1 MHLYVNEANDFTIIA
16 RRSVLAFSLLRG
28 GVPAL
33 TPEDTSLYSQLSVFG
48 PYWVLHP
55 IGAGV
60 LFSVFRAYNSN
71 QGRRVA
77 VEGMR

>member
-1 MHLYVNEANDFTIIA
+1 M
-16 RRSVLAFSLLRG
+16 LAFSLLLG

-33 TPEDTSLYSQLSVFG
+33 TPEDTSLYSQPSVFG

-60 LFSVFRAYNSN
+60 LISIFRAYDSN